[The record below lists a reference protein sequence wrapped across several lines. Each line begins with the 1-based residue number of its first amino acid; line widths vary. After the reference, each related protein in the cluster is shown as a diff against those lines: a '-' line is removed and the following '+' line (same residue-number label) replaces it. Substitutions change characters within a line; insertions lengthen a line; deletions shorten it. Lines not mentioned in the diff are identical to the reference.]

1 MNLDP
6 RSREDY
12 NQRQVEAAHRVLID
26 IGQVLAPYKDCMV
39 LVGGWVPDLL
49 LGDAEEPH
57 IGSVDVDVALD
68 AVKLN
73 DGRYAEM
80 LGLLLNTKRY
90 VPGSKAFQLVATV
103 DLEDGE
109 KPVEVD
115 LEFLAPKNVKLT
127 KRTPKLIKGFRVLQ
141 ADGCA
146 AAFHNPQ
153 QIELSGKMMKGST
166 NTIRLQVAS
175 LPDFLIMKA
184 HAIGGRDKPK
194 DVYDFCYCLEH
205 FPGGIAELAEAWKAR
220 RTDNDVVQSIAIMK
234 EKFGSVQSFGPQQL
248 AEFHGD
254 LNEEVRAIQAR
265 QAFELVN
272 EFLGGT

>member
-12 NQRQVEAAHRVLID
+12 NQRQVEAARRVLID

-80 LGLLLNTKRY
+80 LRLLLNTKRY
-90 VPGSKAFQLVATV
+90 SPGPKDFQLVATV
-103 DLEDGE
+103 DLKDGE

-127 KRTPKLIKGFRVLQ
+127 KRRPKLIEGFRVLQ

-153 QIELSGKMMKGST
+153 QIELSGRMMKGAT
-166 NTIRLQVAS
+166 NTIQLQVAS

-205 FPGGIAELAEAWKAR
+205 YPGGIAELAEAWKAR
-220 RTDNDVVQSIAIMK
+220 NSDNDVIKAIAILK
-234 EKFGSVQSFGPQQL
+234 EKFETVQSFGSLQL

-254 LNEEVRAIQAR
+254 VDDELRSMQAR

-272 EFLGGT
+272 EFLRGT

>member
-1 MNLDP
+1 
-6 RSREDY
+6 
-12 NQRQVEAAHRVLID
+12 
-26 IGQVLAPYKDCMV
+26 
-39 LVGGWVPDLL
+39 VPDLL
-49 LGDAEEPH
+49 LGDVDEPH
-57 IGSVDVDVALD
+57 IGSIDVDVALD

-80 LGLLLNTKRY
+80 LRLLLNTKRY
-90 VPGSKAFQLVATV
+90 VPGSKDFQLVATV

-109 KPVEVD
+109 RPVEVD

-127 KRTPKLIKGFRVLQ
+127 KRKPKLIKGFRVLQ

-194 DVYDFCYCLEH
+194 DVYDLCYCLEH
-205 FPGGIAELAEAWKAR
+205 YPSGIAELADAWKVR
-220 RTDNDVVQSIAIMK
+220 NTDSDVMKAIAILR
-234 EKFGSVQSFGPQQL
+234 EKFETVQSFGPQQL

-254 LNEEVRAIQAR
+254 PDNELGAMHAR
-265 QAFELVN
+265 RAFELVS
-272 EFLGGT
+272 EFLKGA